1 MKKKLY
7 LIIIAIVIAL
17 TAVAVCYNIK
27 TKHKEVSYDIP
38 FTTQHESTKV
48 IFTVTYQK
56 EAPTMSVIGPH
67 DEILNSNPI
76 IDHNEKT
83 VNFEID
89 AKYPGKYKVHL
100 VSIDSK
106 PLEITHKFTPM
117 DNNVIFEAKAEIN
130 DKNIHMVIESGIAL
144 PYATYNV
151 DIKDKNDKI
160 IKSTK
165 PQDFISNTTL
175 VCDIPID
182 NLFKNRDYNLIIN
195 VKQDDIIYHHKP
207 IKIRL

>member
-1 MKKKLY
+1 MKKKLC
-7 LIIIAIVIAL
+7 LIIIAIVITL
-17 TAVAVCYNIK
+17 TAIAIYYNTK
-27 TKHKEVSYDIP
+27 TKQKEVSYDIP
-38 FTTQHESTKV
+38 FTTQHEGTKV
-48 IFTVTYQK
+48 IFTVKYQK
-56 EAPTMSVIGPH
+56 EIPTMSVIGPH
-67 DEILNSNPI
+67 DEILNSNPT
-76 IDHNEKT
+76 IDHNNKT

-100 VSIDSK
+100 ISTDKK
-106 PLEITHKFTPM
+106 PLDITHKFTPM
-117 DNNVIFEAKAEIN
+117 NNNVIFEAKAEIN

-144 PYATYNV
+144 PYATYNI

-165 PQDFISNTTL
+165 PQDFISNATL

-195 VKQDDIIYHHKP
+195 VKQDDVIYHHKP